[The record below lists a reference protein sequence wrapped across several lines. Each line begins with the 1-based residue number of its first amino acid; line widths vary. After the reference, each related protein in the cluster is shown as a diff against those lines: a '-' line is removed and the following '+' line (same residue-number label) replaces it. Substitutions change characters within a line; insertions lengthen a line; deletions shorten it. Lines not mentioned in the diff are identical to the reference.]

1 MQDQSTGRIRLPPP
15 KEGEK
20 VGVGVKR
27 KIMKKE
33 QKEEAKKEKKKKERE
48 KKKHKPPDEPPKR
61 DDDDSIVPAPAR
73 PLTPKL
79 EFDDPFVHPP
89 DEPPTGG
96 YHYPTVPAP
105 DQQLT
110 LIIDE
115 PVVPPQDEPPPPPP
129 RQNRYPDQPPPLP
142 PFPQFYQKT
151 SLKEMKK
158 RHKKIKKEIKN
169 LEKQLIKLHLE
180 KDRLTLCADF
190 FETDPEDFMKQIES
204 DSPSSD
210 DEERKD
216 RSPTPP
222 PVPRK
227 PPEISFIQALG
238 CALYSAI
245 PSHQRQWRS
254 SHSGSARNH
263 HFGEDSDR
271 RRERPDDPL
280 LPEPFTLFGS
290 SRGSTFEMPIPEH
303 RSPSPT
309 RPRMPSPKRENTGH
323 RGGCCCYE
331 CVHGR
336 PYPHPLGQ

>member
-1 MQDQSTGRIRLPPP
+1 MNPLHLHL
-15 KEGEK
+15 
-20 VGVGVKR
+20 VK
-27 KIMKKE
+27 
-33 QKEEAKKEKKKKERE
+33 
-48 KKKHKPPDEPPKR
+48 
-61 DDDDSIVPAPAR
+61 
-73 PLTPKL
+73 
-79 EFDDPFVHPP
+79 
-89 DEPPTGG
+89 
-96 YHYPTVPAP
+96 
-105 DQQLT
+105 
-110 LIIDE
+110 
-115 PVVPPQDEPPPPPP
+115 
-129 RQNRYPDQPPPLP
+129 NRYPDQPPPLP

-151 SLKEMKK
+151 SLKELKK

-204 DSPSSD
+204 DSPYLMMKK
-210 DEERKD
+210 RKD

-271 RRERPDDPL
+271 RR
-280 LPEPFTLFGS
+280 G
-290 SRGSTFEMPIPEH
+290 I
-303 RSPSPT
+303 SPT
-309 RPRMPSPKRENTGH
+309 PKIILQAVKQTTTPPHQSLDHPPRPKYAHSTND
-323 RGGCCCYE
+323 
-331 CVHGR
+331 
-336 PYPHPLGQ
+336 